1 SADRSA
7 SRAGARRAARGR
19 RGPRRRSARA
29 RRRGAAARR
38 SAAVTARGA
47 ATTRPRIARE
57 PRILRRPGHP
67 LRPSDQEPP
76 IGPLGVATVVV
87 SLAFLLAG
95 IMWPQ
100 AASAL
105 LRLLLVT
112 LALGYVAGRAYRA
125 LLPVSATR
133 SYSPFDA
140 PGAARP
146 APAAPHALRRLT
158 AELGAA
164 NDARRA
170 RHTEIPRPV
179 QWALVAEAAR
189 RLAEHHGLQLHDPD
203 HHARIRALVSEPT
216 WRLIDPGGSREIV
229 PLSRLDV
236 ILDDLEKL

>member
-1 SADRSA
+1 VTP
-7 SRAGARRAARGR
+7 RA
-19 RGPRRRSARA
+19 P
-29 RRRGAAARR
+29 
-38 SAAVTARGA
+38 

-57 PRILRRPGHP
+57 PRILRRASHP
-67 LRPSDQEPP
+67 LRRSDPDPP
-76 IGPLGVATVVV
+76 IGPLGIATIVV

-95 IMWPQ
+95 ILWPQ

-112 LALGYVAGRAYRA
+112 LALGFVAGRAYRA

-133 SYSPFDA
+133 SHSPFDA
-140 PGAARP
+140 LGLARP
-146 APAAPHALRRLT
+146 APTAPHALRRLT

-164 NDARRA
+164 DDARRA
-170 RHTEIPRPV
+170 GRTEIPRPV
-179 QWALVAEAAR
+179 QWAVIDEAAR
-189 RLAEHHGLQLHDPD
+189 RLAEDHGLHLHDPD

-216 WRLIDPGGSREIV
+216 WRLIDPGGSRELV